1 MTHAYVT
8 RTLEGPLAK
17 RASEYPVV
25 VITGPRQ
32 SGKTTLA
39 RHAFPD
45 KSYVS
50 LEDLDERAF
59 AESDPRGFLAR
70 FPDGAILDEIQRAPG
85 LPSYLQRTVDD
96 DPRPGRFI
104 LTGSQQFDLMAGI
117 SQSLAGRSALLRL
130 LPLSC
135 NELASAGL
143 LERGE
148 PVDRFLLHGFYPTV
162 HVRPIDRSAWLGNLV
177 RTALERDIRNLVNV
191 RDRSDFERFLALCAG
206 RTGNLVNLS
215 SLGADCGITHNTAK
229 AWLGVLEAAF
239 VIRMLNPWSRSAGK
253 RLVKTPKLYFTDPG
267 LASWL
272 LGIREPLQLA
282 AHPLRGA
289 LFETLVVSELLKAR
303 VHNGL
308 EPDLFFWREHN
319 GFEVDVIRE
328 EGETLHPLEVKAAH
342 TVPGDAL
349 AALKRWQA
357 AAPGLKIVPGKA
369 TLVYGGSDAYDRDGV
384 RILPWHR
391 AAEAAMSPG
400 RAMPSAS

>member
-1 MTHAYVT
+1 MAHAYVN

-39 RHAFPD
+39 RHAFPH
-45 KSYVS
+45 KPYVS
-50 LEDLDERAF
+50 LEALDERAF
-59 AESDPRGFLAR
+59 AQSDPRGFLAR
-70 FPDGAILDEIQRAPG
+70 FPDGAILDEIQRAPS
-85 LPSYLQRTVDD
+85 LPSYLQQLVDD
-96 DPRPGRFI
+96 DPRPGRFV

-117 SQSLAGRSALLRL
+117 TQSLAGRAALLNL

-135 NELASAGL
+135 VELAASGL
-143 LERGE
+143 LEKGE

-162 HVRPIDRSAWLGNLV
+162 HVRSIDRSAWLGNLV

-191 RDRSDFERFLALCAG
+191 RDLADFERFLTLCAG

-215 SLGADCGITHNTAK
+215 SLGADCGISHNTAK

-239 VIRMLNPWSRSAGK
+239 VIRILNPWSMNIGK

-272 LGIREPLQLA
+272 LGIRDPLQLA

-289 LFETLVVSELLKAR
+289 LFETLVVCELLKAR
-303 VHNGL
+303 VHNWM
-308 EPDLFFWREHN
+308 EPDLFFWREHS
-319 GFEVDVIRE
+319 GFEVDVIRQ
-328 EGETLHPLEVKAAH
+328 EGEILHPLEVKAAH

-349 AALKRWQA
+349 TALKRWQA
-357 AAPGLKIVPGKA
+357 AAPRLNIVPGKA
-369 TLVYGGSDAYDRDGV
+369 TLVYGGNDAYDREGV
-384 RILPWHR
+384 RILPWHQ
-391 AAEAAMSPG
+391 AAEAAL
-400 RAMPSAS
+400 